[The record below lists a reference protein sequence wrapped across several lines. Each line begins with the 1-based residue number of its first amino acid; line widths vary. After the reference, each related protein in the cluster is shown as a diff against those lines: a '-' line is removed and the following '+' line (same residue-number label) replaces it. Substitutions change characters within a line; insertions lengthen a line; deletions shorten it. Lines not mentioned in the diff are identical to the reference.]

1 MGEGCF
7 VCGGGGQRALRRRRT
22 RSVRTPLSSAEAKK
36 KNPTQP
42 KLKTKPPPP
51 EHNRHDH
58 HHNNNSTVADGT
70 CSFPSNM
77 FGCESAAKGITG
89 GGVKFLA
96 EDRALECE
104 GKDAGKCASRA
115 TFTAN

>member
-1 MGEGCF
+1 LFWLRGRGATCTAATTDAIRPHAL
-7 VCGGGGQRALRRRRT
+7 VQR
-22 RSVRTPLSSAEAKK
+22 RSEEKK
-36 KNPTQP
+36 SDATQP

-51 EHNRHDH
+51 KHNRHDH
-58 HHNNNSTVADGT
+58 HTNNNSTVADGT

>member
-1 MGEGCF
+1 LFDLEER
-7 VCGGGGQRALRRRRT
+7 RALWALFYSPAPDPAHSLT
-22 RSVRTPLSSAEAKK
+22 TTPPSTPPKK
-36 KNPTQP
+36 TKTQP
-42 KLKTKPPPP
+42 T
-51 EHNRHDH
+51 
-58 HHNNNSTVADGT
+58 NSTVADGT
-70 CSFPSNM
+70 CQFPSNM

-104 GKDAGKCASRA
+104 GKDTGKCASRA